1 MFENK
6 KEFPWRIPIM
16 ILLGILVLAGGIYVG
31 LSTTKDVANKENSE
45 ATNSKEKSKEV
56 FELSED
62 CLIWVETL
70 QEDGTISDDG
80 LTMIGNI
87 PNELMG
93 KSKNEITAYL
103 TKKYPNRTVKSI
115 DEYEITLVEQ
125 ATSND
130 ISRAN
135 KFSIQD
141 DKGFICVY
149 KYDEN
154 GNRNVHEST
163 QIETESLPKSV
174 QDEVKLGI
182 VVDSEDEV
190 YSKLEDFGS

>member
-16 ILLGILVLAGGIYVG
+16 ILLGVLVLAGGIYVG

-45 ATNSKEKSKEV
+45 TTNSKEKSKEV

-141 DKGFICVY
+141 DKGHVYVY

-154 GNRNVHEST
+154 GNRSIHKKT
-163 QIETESLPKSV
+163 DIETEMIPEPDRSKI
-174 QDEVKLGI
+174 KAGI
-182 VVDSEDEV
+182 VVNSEDEV
-190 YSKLEDFGS
+190 YSNLESFGS

>member
-1 MFENK
+1 MISKGWPFE
-6 KEFPWRIPIM
+6 
-16 ILLGILVLAGGIYVG
+16 
-31 LSTTKDVANKENSE
+31 
-45 ATNSKEKSKEV
+45 
-56 FELSED
+56 
-62 CLIWVETL
+62 
-70 QEDGTISDDG
+70 
-80 LTMIGNI
+80 
-87 PNELMG
+87 
-93 KSKNEITAYL
+93 
-103 TKKYPNRTVKSI
+103 TVKSI